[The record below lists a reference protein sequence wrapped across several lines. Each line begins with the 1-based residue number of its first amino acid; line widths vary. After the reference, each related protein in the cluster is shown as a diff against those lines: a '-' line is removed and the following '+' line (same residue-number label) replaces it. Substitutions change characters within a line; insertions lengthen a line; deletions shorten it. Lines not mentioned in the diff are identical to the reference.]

1 MMLSCSDLVAVI
13 TNHAGIL
20 LYLISWLRE
29 EPDLLSKM
37 KVSLHISTVFL
48 VFSLLALF
56 VMNMERYIGA
66 YYPIYH
72 RTSVT
77 RRRLITLLAI
87 LLIASAF
94 MYIIIFLHKLQQ
106 LHIAWHSVWGVSLNG
121 FRSGLSFK
129 MDLNVYIQLIF
140 LCVLNIIFTF
150 SGIILNTLV
159 IANF

>member
-1 MMLSCSDLVAVI
+1 MYIIFTFSGILSNTLVTTQTHWKSSQLRKKLCHFIIMMLSCSDLVAVI

-56 VMNMERYIGA
+56 VMNIERYLGA
-66 YYPIYH
+66 HYPIYH

-77 RRRLITLLAI
+77 RRRLLTLLAI

-106 LHIAWHSVWGVSLNG
+106 LHIAWHSV
-121 FRSGLSFK
+121 
-129 MDLNVYIQLIF
+129 
-140 LCVLNIIFTF
+140 
-150 SGIILNTLV
+150 
-159 IANF
+159 